1 MDKEKKKKKKADK
14 AEKSESKKTKSKSK
28 SPGPSTSRASLA
40 TKPDKKS
47 SSKKDPPQAARPSS
61 PSPRRRSRSR
71 SPLDR
76 SYDSLRSH
84 NRSRDSFSSRDRD
97 FRNRSYDRSYSSR
110 EDSHR
115 LPATSRGSRIED
127 KRRSRKNSDRRI
139 SSSSPT
145 KNKDRIRSSSPKP
158 KAVRSSITVVSR
170 HEEYDPEKI
179 LKRSLTANKGR
190 NQEEDEEYDPES
202 ILKRSLVASK
212 VQVARKPPAKVNKSY
227 RNLFLHCI
235 LLMKCLNF
243 LFIDILQEKSAKN
256 KLLLRAVEDADKS
269 IAKKRSEDISKATEL
284 EEIHRKR
291 MKATI
296 AARKFKKGD
305 DVDDRHGEGRSPP
318 KRTKV
323 TPDSKSR
330 ETRKIRR
337 VPSGS
342 GSRRAASPSNSSSSS
357 SSSSSSDSESELSEK
372 ELHKNN
378 DLRAR
383 LDARKRHRKIVL
395 VEKQQHQQQQ
405 QKSGFEPKEEI
416 KMTIKNDQVEKKK
429 HDDDAELELI
439 RQRALNSMI
448 RNQQQRR
455 LSSEDKKIIIPLN
468 EETSSDE
475 DEEDEL
481 SLSSRDSHNRYVNE
495 QLTQMQSER

>member
-1 MDKEKKKKKKADK
+1 
-14 AEKSESKKTKSKSK
+14 
-28 SPGPSTSRASLA
+28 
-40 TKPDKKS
+40 
-47 SSKKDPPQAARPSS
+47 
-61 PSPRRRSRSR
+61 
-71 SPLDR
+71 
-76 SYDSLRSH
+76 
-84 NRSRDSFSSRDRD
+84 
-97 FRNRSYDRSYSSR
+97 
-110 EDSHR
+110 
-115 LPATSRGSRIED
+115 
-127 KRRSRKNSDRRI
+127 
-139 SSSSPT
+139 
-145 KNKDRIRSSSPKP
+145 
-158 KAVRSSITVVSR
+158 
-170 HEEYDPEKI
+170 
-179 LKRSLTANKGR
+179 
-190 NQEEDEEYDPES
+190 
-202 ILKRSLVASK
+202 
-212 VQVARKPPAKVNKSY
+212 
-227 RNLFLHCI
+227 
-235 LLMKCLNF
+235 MKCLNF
-243 LFIDILQEKSAKN
+243 LFIDILQEKAAKN

-296 AARKFKKGD
+296 AARKFKRGD
-305 DVDDRHGEGRSPP
+305 DDDDDDDRHGESRSPP
-318 KRTKV
+318 KRTRV

-342 GSRRAASPSNSSSSS
+342 GSRRAASPSNSSSGS

-372 ELHKNN
+372 EHHRNN

-475 DEEDEL
+475 DEEDQL
-481 SLSSRDSHNRYVNE
+481 SLSSRDSHNRYVNK
-495 QLTQMQSER
+495 QLTQMQTES

>member
-1 MDKEKKKKKKADK
+1 MKDDLSLFLHGHADVFTAWLGDILNKLKSVTKPKKGTEKGTGKAEKTAKTKDKKKKKKKKKADK

-40 TKPDKKS
+40 TKSDKKS
-47 SSKKDPPQAARPSS
+47 SSKKDPPQPARPSS

-84 NRSRDSFSSRDRD
+84 DRSRDSYSSRDRD

-115 LPATSRGSRIED
+115 PPPPSRGGRIED
-127 KRRSRKNSDRRI
+127 ERSSRRNSDRRI

-212 VQVARKPPAKVNKSY
+212 VQVARMPPAK
-227 RNLFLHCI
+227 
-235 LLMKCLNF
+235 
-243 LFIDILQEKSAKN
+243 EKAAKN

-269 IAKKRSEDISKATEL
+269 IAKKRSEDVSKATEL

-296 AARKFKKGD
+296 AARKFKRGD
-305 DVDDRHGEGRSPP
+305 DDDDDDRHGEGRSPP

-330 ETRKIRR
+330 
-337 VPSGS
+337 
-342 GSRRAASPSNSSSSS
+342 
-357 SSSSSSDSESELSEK
+357 
-372 ELHKNN
+372 
-378 DLRAR
+378 
-383 LDARKRHRKIVL
+383 
-395 VEKQQHQQQQ
+395 
-405 QKSGFEPKEEI
+405 
-416 KMTIKNDQVEKKK
+416 
-429 HDDDAELELI
+429 
-439 RQRALNSMI
+439 
-448 RNQQQRR
+448 
-455 LSSEDKKIIIPLN
+455 
-468 EETSSDE
+468 
-475 DEEDEL
+475 
-481 SLSSRDSHNRYVNE
+481 
-495 QLTQMQSER
+495 

>member
-1 MDKEKKKKKKADK
+1 
-14 AEKSESKKTKSKSK
+14 
-28 SPGPSTSRASLA
+28 
-40 TKPDKKS
+40 
-47 SSKKDPPQAARPSS
+47 
-61 PSPRRRSRSR
+61 
-71 SPLDR
+71 
-76 SYDSLRSH
+76 
-84 NRSRDSFSSRDRD
+84 
-97 FRNRSYDRSYSSR
+97 
-110 EDSHR
+110 
-115 LPATSRGSRIED
+115 
-127 KRRSRKNSDRRI
+127 
-139 SSSSPT
+139 
-145 KNKDRIRSSSPKP
+145 
-158 KAVRSSITVVSR
+158 
-170 HEEYDPEKI
+170 
-179 LKRSLTANKGR
+179 
-190 NQEEDEEYDPES
+190 
-202 ILKRSLVASK
+202 
-212 VQVARKPPAKVNKSY
+212 
-227 RNLFLHCI
+227 
-235 LLMKCLNF
+235 MKCLNF
-243 LFIDILQEKSAKN
+243 LFIDILQEKAAKN

-269 IAKKRSEDISKATEL
+269 IAKKRSEDFSKATEL

-296 AARKFKKGD
+296 AARKFKRGD
-305 DVDDRHGEGRSPP
+305 DDDDDDRHGERRSPP

-372 ELHKNN
+372 EQHKNN

-395 VEKQQHQQQQ
+395 VEKQQRQQQQ

-475 DEEDEL
+475 DEEDQL
-481 SLSSRDSHNRYVNE
+481 SLSSRDSHNRYVNK
-495 QLTQMQSER
+495 QLTQMQTER

>member
-1 MDKEKKKKKKADK
+1 
-14 AEKSESKKTKSKSK
+14 
-28 SPGPSTSRASLA
+28 
-40 TKPDKKS
+40 
-47 SSKKDPPQAARPSS
+47 
-61 PSPRRRSRSR
+61 
-71 SPLDR
+71 
-76 SYDSLRSH
+76 
-84 NRSRDSFSSRDRD
+84 
-97 FRNRSYDRSYSSR
+97 
-110 EDSHR
+110 
-115 LPATSRGSRIED
+115 
-127 KRRSRKNSDRRI
+127 
-139 SSSSPT
+139 
-145 KNKDRIRSSSPKP
+145 
-158 KAVRSSITVVSR
+158 
-170 HEEYDPEKI
+170 
-179 LKRSLTANKGR
+179 
-190 NQEEDEEYDPES
+190 
-202 ILKRSLVASK
+202 
-212 VQVARKPPAKVNKSY
+212 
-227 RNLFLHCI
+227 
-235 LLMKCLNF
+235 MKCLNF
-243 LFIDILQEKSAKN
+243 LFIDILQEKAAKN

-395 VEKQQHQQQQ
+395 VEKQQQQQQ
-405 QKSGFEPKEEI
+405 QKSRFEPKEEI
-416 KMTIKNDQVEKKK
+416 KMTIKNDQVETKKN
-429 HDDDAELELI
+429 DDDAELELI

-475 DEEDEL
+475 DEEDQL